1 MPLIL
6 SPVTSALLASVD
18 RSQVGL
24 ASATLNAGRQIG
36 AAAGVAVLGSL
47 LSAYHSFVAGFRVAM
62 IVSGV
67 VYIIGTSLAIRFMP
81 AQTGQG
87 SSTAPSRI

>member
-1 MPLIL
+1 
-6 SPVTSALLASVD
+6 LASVE

-47 LSAYHSFVAGFRVAM
+47 LSVQHNFIAGFRAAM
-62 IVSGV
+62 VVSGAACL
-67 VYIIGTSLAIRFMP
+67 IGTLLAIRYIP
-81 AQTGQG
+81 SQTDQA
-87 SSTAPSRI
+87 SCHTPVDAV